1 MAFTDYTSGLGQWDT
16 GTDLSTNV
24 SDLTA
29 LLESGDFTDWSP
41 SSGIP
46 ESAIDIQDYEGTQT
60 VDWSNPLSGAMYEGA
75 SLMDMTAQELGQ
87 MFADLDYQGT
97 YGGMGEDF
105 ESDFVSD
112 YYTALSEEL
121 GEYLQFSAWDSGAIG
136 SQAEL
141 DRQINLAQ
149 EGEAGIWDQYESWES
164 GQMGLYDTNVSQL
177 TEGYET
183 AQSDIGEQ
191 KRESLRSLRSQ
202 KTSLQSAGASQLT
215 QLSGR
220 LGKAGL
226 GGGGALQAHRKQRSI
241 IANQLKGLDLQ
252 SKQARETASIAL
264 EGAEEGYTSGL
275 EGLGRSFASD
285 QLIQLQGVES
295 DIASLQSEFEAESST
310 IYSDWMNNV
319 FQTITSLVSSDFQP
333 EGYEGGGFDPFAG
346 MTDYDFGGDDPG
358 IPTPIN

>member
-121 GEYLQFSAWDSGAIG
+121 
-136 SQAEL
+136 
-141 DRQINLAQ
+141 
-149 EGEAGIWDQYESWES
+149 
-164 GQMGLYDTNVSQL
+164 
-177 TEGYET
+177 
-183 AQSDIGEQ
+183 
-191 KRESLRSLRSQ
+191 
-202 KTSLQSAGASQLT
+202 
-215 QLSGR
+215 
-220 LGKAGL
+220 
-226 GGGGALQAHRKQRSI
+226 
-241 IANQLKGLDLQ
+241 
-252 SKQARETASIAL
+252 
-264 EGAEEGYTSGL
+264 
-275 EGLGRSFASD
+275 
-285 QLIQLQGVES
+285 
-295 DIASLQSEFEAESST
+295 
-310 IYSDWMNNV
+310 
-319 FQTITSLVSSDFQP
+319 
-333 EGYEGGGFDPFAG
+333 
-346 MTDYDFGGDDPG
+346 
-358 IPTPIN
+358 